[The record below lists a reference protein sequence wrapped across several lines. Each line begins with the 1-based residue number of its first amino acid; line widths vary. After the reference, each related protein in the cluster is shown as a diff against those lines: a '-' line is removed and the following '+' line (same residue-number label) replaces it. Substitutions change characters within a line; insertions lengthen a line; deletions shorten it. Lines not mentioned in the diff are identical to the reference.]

1 MPEARVAA
9 PPAEGEWPEGRSS
22 FFTNNSC
29 SKSVLKVA
37 SNTLELACCLQRSK
51 SRRKKV
57 AKSSERYKL
66 GILKLKIG
74 SPKQSYSAPPRSQ
87 QCHTA
92 NQVANLTHPE
102 SSGLPVTNETLFRE
116 QEIAGIH
123 QGQMQMS
130 LRLTP
135 SYTLIVLHFG
145 ITLVGPRCRPLYFIM
160 MMVADNNILFQLPP
174 PTG

>member
-22 FFTNNSC
+22 FFTNSC

-87 QCHTA
+87 HSAT
-92 NQVANLTHPE
+92 
-102 SSGLPVTNETLFRE
+102 LPTK
-116 QEIAGIH
+116 
-123 QGQMQMS
+123 
-130 LRLTP
+130 
-135 SYTLIVLHFG
+135 
-145 ITLVGPRCRPLYFIM
+145 
-160 MMVADNNILFQLPP
+160 LP
-174 PTG
+174 T